1 MPSYT
6 HSHAWPCSLLS
17 QFWHVSHVCWL
28 ALGLE
33 PTNAPCFCHAWLL
46 ESLSRAGL
54 YSANRRHL
62 YTRGPKNGRVGL
74 GLRRRRES
82 WRELFGKAGNFEKSI
97 LSPPLIII
105 DLTVYCKLY
114 TSIFCQSSYKKKF
127 PFWEVHGEDRKKKV
141 HRKIWE
147 VNDFSFFSL
156 RFAFFILFGS
166 NKNPGRPAVDDLR
179 RK

>member
-1 MPSYT
+1 M
-6 HSHAWPCSLLS
+6 
-17 QFWHVSHVCWL
+17 CWL

-62 YTRGPKNGRVGL
+62 YTRGPKNGRIGL
-74 GLRRRRES
+74 GLRSRRES

-97 LSPPLIII
+97 LSPPLIIK

-114 TSIFCQSSYKKKF
+114 TSIFLPVIPIGRSFRFEKSMEKIERRKSIGRLVKLMIF
-127 PFWEVHGEDRKKKV
+127 P
-141 HRKIWE
+141 
-147 VNDFSFFSL
+147 FSL